1 VGRRVGPIKN
11 CASGEGRNE
20 EVVTYPHPEVRRVNG
35 DPSIL
40 VHDRLGS
47 VITLFNAEGAR
58 AINRHDRPYGRVSQ
72 WVTDPAAAAAEDQGF
87 VGQRPDAGAGLIC
100 LNARYMDPELGR
112 FIQPDW
118 LDPNQPGVGTNRY
131 AYSFND
137 PVNLRDPGGNYTV
150 AVDGTNSDGR
160 WRDDDPDDPDDLHSV
175 VEDHYGEDLDALD
188 NRNMENTD
196 AARKEQAR
204 RLAIRIR
211 DILDRNPAEPIRVVA
226 HSHGV
231 NVVRLASQMEGV
243 YIDEVIGL
251 GGPVRDDYEMNMD
264 NVGFFA
270 NVYSVFDGVQRRGG
284 TDGNVLG
291 SGIRQPTPLNTT
303 ADRID
308 PLATVNIQANELRIR
323 NSRGYSIERV
333 KHWGQYGINTGAVL
347 QQYVLEELP

>member
-1 VGRRVGPIKN
+1 MIHDLWHRGAGRAGADVQALARHPAQDVAHPIVGHARIDQPGHRAFGRGGMQRRQ
-11 CASGEGRNE
+11 
-20 EVVTYPHPEVRRVNG
+20 H
-35 DPSIL
+35 
-40 VHDRLGS
+40 H
-47 VITLFNAEGAR
+47 
-58 AINRHDRPYGRVSQ
+58 
-72 WVTDPAAAAAEDQGF
+72 AAHQRGAAEDQGF